1 MTEQE
6 FELRREAVE
15 PAEPNAVLSAW
26 ARVLEF
32 SLAMAAMEEAV
43 HELGPRTV
51 AEALKQS
58 DRILALAAG
67 IARLDLTR
75 VFEENAGWLPQHP
88 AGAWTHADQPAGADL
103 SKMVRS
109 VDSLLT
115 ACPLEMLESLEEI
128 AQTNALA
135 DLGHRCRVAHEGLQA
150 FAHRNNSRHDAGARV
165 VGRAYAEGRLSL
177 AEVAAVLRISSSDAV
192 AFLET
197 NGFCRSPETIALSG
211 DERQRI
217 LASIR
222 EDRLKRAGK
231 PEATALVS
239 RSVIAS
245 QRIEGVDA
253 RPWVPRG

>member
-1 MTEQE
+1 M
-6 FELRREAVE
+6 
-15 PAEPNAVLSAW
+15 
-26 ARVLEF
+26 
-32 SLAMAAMEEAV
+32 
-43 HELGPRTV
+43 
-51 AEALKQS
+51 
-58 DRILALAAG
+58 
-67 IARLDLTR
+67 
-75 VFEENAGWLPQHP
+75 
-88 AGAWTHADQPAGADL
+88 
-103 SKMVRS
+103 MVRS
-109 VDSLLT
+109 VSSLLT
-115 ACPLEMLESLEEI
+115 FCPTEMLESFEEL
-128 AQTNALA
+128 AQANALA
-135 DLGHRCRVAHEGLQA
+135 DLGHRCRIAHEGLQA

-165 VGRAYAEGRLSL
+165 VGRAYAKGRLSL

-197 NGFCRSPETIALSG
+197 SGFCRSPETIALPG